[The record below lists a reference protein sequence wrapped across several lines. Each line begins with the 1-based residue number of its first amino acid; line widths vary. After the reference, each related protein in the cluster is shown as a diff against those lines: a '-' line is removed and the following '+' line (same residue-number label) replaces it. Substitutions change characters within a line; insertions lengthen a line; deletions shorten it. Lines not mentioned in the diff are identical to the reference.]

1 MKIWWGF
8 RLGFDVTLLYCF
20 LNYFSLC
27 KFYLSAS
34 APALT
39 YDDNSITTLS
49 TLTEGLSGSD
59 VE

>member
-27 KFYLSAS
+27 KFACPNSF
-34 APALT
+34 PAIS